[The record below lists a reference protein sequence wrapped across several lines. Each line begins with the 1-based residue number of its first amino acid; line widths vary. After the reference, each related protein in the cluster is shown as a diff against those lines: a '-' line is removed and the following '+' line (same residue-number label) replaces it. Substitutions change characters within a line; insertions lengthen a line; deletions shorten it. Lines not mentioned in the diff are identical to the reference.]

1 MEKTIEVHEQSQVA
15 EVRRVV
21 AELAVAHGMS
31 VAEAGRCALVATEA
45 STNLV
50 KYGKHGSV
58 TICEFSEWGTAGV
71 EIIATDKGPGF
82 SNFFASSRDGV
93 STGGSLG
100 IGLGGI
106 MRASDLFEVFTVP
119 GQGSALL
126 SRIAKGNT
134 KPKVPEGA
142 LAIGSRRAPM
152 RGQVECGDACSYT
165 RAGGWQRLCVVDGLG
180 HGPLA
185 ARAAAEAI
193 AIVRSSPAAA
203 TPVEILARAHEALKS
218 TRGAVMAV
226 AAIDHA
232 AGRLCFAG
240 VGNIAAAIHGGE
252 HTRHLLSVEGVVGY
266 QSRSLKMEEQAWNA
280 DCTLI
285 LASDGVST
293 RWSLARYP
301 GLLLRHP
308 ALIASVIHRD
318 FARDTDDATLL
329 VAKGKP

>member
-1 MEKTIEVHEQSQVA
+1 MEKTIEVSEQSQVA

-21 AELAVAHGMS
+21 ADLATAQGMS
-31 VAEAGRCALVATEA
+31 PVEAGRCALIATET

-50 KYGKHGSV
+50 KYGKHGFV
-58 TICEFSEWGTAGV
+58 TVSAFSEWGVAGLQIV
-71 EIIATDKGPGF
+71 AADKGPGF
-82 SNFFASSRDGV
+82 SNFLASSRDGV

-126 SRIAKGNT
+126 CRVAKGHA
-134 KPKVPEGA
+134 KPKRPEGA
-142 LAIGSRRAPM
+142 LAVGSRRTAM
-152 RGQVECGDACSYT
+152 RGQVECGDAYAST

-203 TPVEILARAHEALKS
+203 TPMEILARAHEALMS

-232 AGRLCFAG
+232 AGRLLFSG
-240 VGNIAAAIHGGE
+240 VGNIAAAIYNGE
-252 HTRHLLSVEGVVGY
+252 QTRHLLSVEGVVGY
-266 QSRSLKMEEQAWNA
+266 QARTLKMEEQAW
-280 DCTLI
+280 DEGCTLI
-285 LASDGVST
+285 LSSDGVST
-293 RWSLARYP
+293 RWHPSRYP
-301 GLLLRHP
+301 GLLTRHP
-308 ALIASVIHRD
+308 ALVASVIHRD

>member
-1 MEKTIEVHEQSQVA
+1 MEKTIEVGEQSQVA

-21 AELAVAHGMS
+21 AELAIAQGMS
-31 VAEAGRCALVATEA
+31 VPEAGRCALIATEA

-50 KYGKHGSV
+50 KYGRHGTV
-58 TICEFSEWGTAGV
+58 TVDTFSDWGSSGV
-71 EIIATDKGPGF
+71 QMVAADKGPGF
-82 SNFFASSRDGV
+82 SNFLASSRDGV

-106 MRASDLFEVFTVP
+106 MRASDFFEVFTMA

-126 SRIAKGNT
+126 SRVAKGGA
-134 KPKVPEGA
+134 KPMAPAGA
-142 LAIGSRRAPM
+142 LAVGARRAAM
-152 RGQVECGDACSYT
+152 RGQLECGDAWCAT

-193 AIVRSSPAAA
+193 AVVRAAAAAA
-203 TPVEILARAHEALKS
+203 TPVEILARAHEALKP

-226 AAIDHA
+226 VAIDHS

-240 VGNIAAAIHGGE
+240 VGNIASAIYCGE
-252 HTRHLLSVEGVVGY
+252 ETRHLISVEGVVGY
-266 QSRSLKMEEQAWNA
+266 QSRTLKMEEHTWH
-280 DCTLI
+280 DGCTLI

-293 RWSLARYP
+293 RWNLARYP
-301 GLLLRHP
+301 GLLNRHP
-308 ALIASVIHRD
+308 TLIASVIHRD

-329 VAKGKP
+329 VAKGKS